1 MNVKEYKVGKRRPLV
16 MVDELLKTAERD
28 DDVLAVILYGSLA
41 RGERARDVD
50 ICLVLLPDKAS
61 VGFEKRIE
69 YSSYKKLDVQVF
81 QELPLYIR
89 KRILEEGKVLVC
101 KEEDL
106 LYDIASETVREFEYF
121 RPRYEEY
128 LEGVLNG

>member
-1 MNVKEYKVGKRRPLV
+1 MV